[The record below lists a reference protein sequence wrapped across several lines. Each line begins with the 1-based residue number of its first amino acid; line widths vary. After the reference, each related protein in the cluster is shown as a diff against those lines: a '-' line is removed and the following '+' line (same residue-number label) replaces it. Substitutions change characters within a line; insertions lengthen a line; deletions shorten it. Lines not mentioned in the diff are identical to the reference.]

1 MKRPFE
7 VSGTSFPVDLFRGK
21 RFSPGQ
27 DHPLTRW
34 YTASEIP
41 LLDFTATTIMERFQ
55 NASASESV
63 ERVLKKISTKK
74 AEEIMKAR
82 EPKLPSTTFVSSYLG
97 AFRPREFQRRSRLC
111 TEQ

>member
-97 AFRPREFQRRSRLC
+97 AFRPRESQRRSRLC
-111 TEQ
+111 TAQ